1 MTGAQD
7 ARHPGE
13 PGVLRA
19 GVSARCAN
27 GGGGPAC
34 WRARGWRVL
43 EIVAAKR
50 MLGADIADR
59 LDDVGAVLLDRVKN
73 L

>member
-1 MTGAQD
+1 
-7 ARHPGE
+7 
-13 PGVLRA
+13 
-19 GVSARCAN
+19 
-27 GGGGPAC
+27 
-34 WRARGWRVL
+34 VL